1 MDTQGVVAKQDS
13 FAEDNR
19 GITGSTLKIIA
30 IVIMLID
37 HVGAVILE
45 RFPIVGTPLYAV
57 DRILRSVGRLAF
69 PIFCF
74 LLVEGFIYT
83 KDRAKYAVR
92 LIVFAMISEIP
103 FDIAVT
109 GKAFNLSYQN
119 VFFTLL
125 AGFLTIFVLDEVK
138 QRKISISSKKA
149 ESVLR
154 LVLTVLITAAGMLAA
169 YLLKTDYSFAGVL
182 TIVVMYGIKERKPE
196 SMFCGCTVLTVYKF
210 SEAFAFF
217 NIFLIK
223 MYNGKRGL
231 KLKYIFYIF
240 YPVHLLV
247 LYCIARL
254 LGATR

>member
-1 MDTQGVVAKQDS
+1 MDTHEVVAKQTS
-13 FAEDNR
+13 LPEDNR

-30 IVIMLID
+30 IVIMLVD

-45 RFPIVGTPLYAV
+45 RFPIVGTPLYTV
-57 DRILRSVGRLAF
+57 DTILRSVGRLAF

-83 KDRAKYAVR
+83 HDRAKYAVR
-92 LIVFAMISEIP
+92 LFVFALISEIP

-109 GKAFNLSYQN
+109 GKLINLSYQN

-125 AGFLTIFVLDEVK
+125 AGFLTICVLDEVK
-138 QRKISISSKKA
+138 RREFNFSSPKV
-149 ESVLR
+149 ETVLR
-154 LVLTVLITAAGMLAA
+154 LVFTVLITAAGMAAA

-196 SMFCGCTVLTVYKF
+196 SMFCGCAVLTAYKF
-210 SEAFAFF
+210 SEAFAFL

-231 KLKYIFYIF
+231 KLKYIFYVF
-240 YPVHLLV
+240 YPAHLLV

-254 LGATR
+254 LGAAR

>member
-1 MDTQGVVAKQDS
+1 METQGTVLGGDFPTEEK
-13 FAEDNR
+13 R

-45 RFPIVGTPLYAV
+45 RFPIVGTPLYTV
-57 DRILRSVGRLAF
+57 DKILRSVGRLAF

-83 KDRAKYAVR
+83 RDRLKYAVR
-92 LIVFAMISEIP
+92 LFVFALISEIP
-103 FDIAVT
+103 FDLAVT
-109 GKAFNLSYQN
+109 GRIFNLSYQN

-125 AGFLTIFVLDEVK
+125 AGYLTICVLDEVK
-138 QRKISISSKKA
+138 KK
-149 ESVLR
+149 EFNFRSPKTETVLR
-154 LVLTVLITAAGMLAA
+154 LVLTAIITAAGMVAA

-182 TIVVMYGIKERKPE
+182 TIVVMYGVKEIKPV
-196 SMFCGCTVLTVYKF
+196 SMFCGCAVLTAYKF
-210 SEAFAFF
+210 SESFAFF
-217 NIFLIK
+217 NIFLIN

-231 KLKYIFYIF
+231 KLKYIFYVF

-247 LYCIARL
+247 LYYIARL
-254 LGATR
+254 IGATR

>member
-45 RFPIVGTPLYAV
+45 RFPIVGTPLYTV

-83 KDRAKYAVR
+83 RDRAKYAVR
-92 LIVFAMISEIP
+92 LFVFALISEIP

-109 GKAFNLSYQN
+109 GRIFNLTYQN

-125 AGFLTIFVLDEVK
+125 AGFLTICVLDEVK
-138 QRKISISSKKA
+138 QREFNFSSPKA
-149 ESVLR
+149 EMVLR
-154 LVLTVLITAAGMLAA
+154 LVLTVLITAAGMVAA

-182 TIVVMYGIKERKPE
+182 AIVVMYGIKERKPE
-196 SMFCGCTVLTVYKF
+196 AMFGGCAVLTAYKF
-210 SEAFAFF
+210 SEAFAFLD
-217 NIFLIK
+217 IFLIK

-231 KLKYIFYIF
+231 KLKYIFYVF

-254 LGATR
+254 LGATM

>member
-1 MDTQGVVAKQDS
+1 MADTQGIVTGQES
-13 FAEDNR
+13 QMTGSR

-45 RFPIVGTPLYAV
+45 RFPIMGTPYYAL
-57 DRILRSVGRLAF
+57 DRLLRSVGRLAF

-83 KDRAKYAVR
+83 RDRVKYAVR
-92 LIVFAMISEIP
+92 LLIFALISEIP
-103 FDIAVT
+103 FDLAVT
-109 GKAFNLSYQN
+109 GRVFNFSYQN

-125 AGFLTIFVLDEVK
+125 LGYLTICVLDGIKRREFNM
-138 QRKISISSKKA
+138 SSKMQ
-149 ESVLR
+149 VILR
-154 LVLTVLITAAGMLAA
+154 LIFTATVTGAGMAAA

-196 SMFCGCTVLTVYKF
+196 SMFCGCLVLTVYKL
-210 SEAFAFF
+210 SEAYAFL
-217 NIFLIK
+217 NIFLISL
-223 MYNGKRGL
+223 YNGKRGL

-240 YPVHLLV
+240 YPLHLLA
-247 LYCIARL
+247 LYGIARL
-254 LGATR
+254 LGAAR